1 MSSVEVADR
10 VEYPE
15 SDGKP
20 MGETDLHRD
29 WMIRILDI
37 LRQRYRGQ
45 QVYVASD
52 LLVYYEEGAPNKFV
66 VPDVF
71 FVKACP
77 PGRRR
82 TFKTWEEGCVPDV
95 VFEVTSRS
103 TRRDDEVFKL
113 QVYARLGVKEY
124 FLYDPTSDYLE
135 PPLQGYRLRQGAY
148 MRIVPDGVNALR
160 SELLGI
166 RIRLE
171 QGELLMIDEATGQT
185 LLNEAE
191 TERAARKAERVARE
205 TERVAREAAETRI
218 ADLEAE
224 LKRLRQQLKEDQ
236 DSP

>member
-1 MSSVEVADR
+1 
-10 VEYPE
+10 
-15 SDGKP
+15 
-20 MGETDLHRD
+20 
-29 WMIRILDI
+29 
-37 LRQRYRGQ
+37 
-45 QVYVASD
+45 
-52 LLVYYEEGAPNKFV
+52 
-66 VPDVF
+66 
-71 FVKACP
+71 
-77 PGRRR
+77 
-82 TFKTWEEGCVPDV
+82 
-95 VFEVTSRS
+95 
-103 TRRDDEVFKL
+103 
-113 QVYARLGVKEY
+113 
-124 FLYDPTSDYLE
+124 
-135 PPLQGYRLRQGAY
+135 

-224 LKRLRQQLKEDQ
+224 LQRLRQQLKEDQ